1 MNILGI
7 NAFHGDASVALVQN
21 GNLKFAL
28 EEERIN
34 RIKHSAGFPIQ
45 SIEYCL
51 DYNNLKLN
59 DINSIC
65 FNFNP
70 RANLFPKIKYSLSNI
85 TKNSRLIEKIKNQL
99 SKVNSI
105 KSIRDKYLPNYN
117 NKFEYFD
124 HHECHLASSYLIS
137 PFENSTLISVDGFGD
152 FSSSYVG
159 IGENNKIKIL
169 DKTYYPHSPGLF
181 YLAITQFLNFN
192 NYGDEYKVMGLSAFG
207 KPKYKNILKK
217 VMYSQKGKI
226 FLNLKYFNHINKSFN
241 YTWEKGSPK
250 NSKVFSKRF
259 DELFKNE
266 LNLKN
271 QNIDEFHADF
281 AASAQSVYED
291 VLFKLLNDSFKKTQ
305 NSKLCLSGG
314 CAMNSLANGKI
325 LENTDFTNL
334 FIPPSPGDS
343 GGAVGAA
350 FLGYPNKNNIIK
362 NSDPF
367 LGPKFTS
374 SQIAREINI
383 LKKSTFNF
391 QIKEFNSPLVQS
403 KYIVENFLLKNNVV
417 AIFKGGCEWGPRA
430 LGNRSIIA
438 NPQDKKIKDIINKK
452 IKLREP
458 FRPFAPTI
466 IKDYI
471 LEWFDTDKDFKYMS
485 EVISIKK
492 DKAKFVPAVVHVD
505 GTCRLQ
511 TIEKDES
518 NLYFLILENFY
529 KNTGIPIILNT
540 SFNINEPIVFSP
552 KDAITTFINSD
563 IDCLSLENF
572 LIIRNPS

>member
-217 VMYSQKGKI
+217 VMYNHKGKI

-250 NSKVFSKRF
+250 NSKVFSKKF

-325 LENTDFTNL
+325 LEHTDFTNL

-374 SQIAREINI
+374 TQIAREINI
-383 LKKSTFNF
+383 LKRSTFNF
-391 QIKEFNSPLVQS
+391 QIKEFNSPLAQS

-466 IKDYI
+466 IKDYV

-511 TIEKDES
+511 TIERDES

-572 LIIRNPS
+572 LIIRN